1 MATGQISASFDI
13 VLSGDLT
20 GPANFTASRSFTLTS
35 IEATN
40 QAAGAS
46 TLDITFA
53 GVRAT
58 ALGNGATGIG
68 VVQAQSVQG
77 PCGPVGGLA
86 ANAACA
92 AGAAVIVTGGAATV
106 SKAVLRCIANPATPI
121 TVT

>member
-1 MATGQISASFDI
+1 MATGRISASFDI

-20 GPANFTASRSFTLTS
+20 GPANFTASRAFTLVA

-40 QAAGAS
+40 TNAGAS

-58 ALGNGATGIG
+58 AGANGATGVG
-68 VVQAQSVQG
+68 VVQAQAVTG
-77 PCGPVGGLA
+77 PCAPVGVLDAQAG
-86 ANAACA
+86 CA
-92 AGAAVIVTGGAATV
+92 AGASVVVIGGAATV
-106 SKAVLRCIANPATPI
+106 SKVVLSCIANPATAI